1 MQSIARI
8 TIHRHESEPASEK
21 SGAVRLGARQQ
32 CVSLLYLNR
41 VIGKS
46 PETAAKLCRQ
56 PQEAGAPA
64 PALAFTLEDCGP
76 LDAGHFAVCA
86 AARQACKT
94 LRREFHLCGVT
105 AENRALLAEAGLLAG
120 LDAANV
126 HASIALLLERVANDS
141 GQPASGRAAPA
152 LADRVDPI
160 RIMGGFRYPVARPL
174 SFG

>member
-1 MQSIARI
+1 MQTIARI

-32 CVSLLYLNR
+32 CVSLLYLHR
-41 VIGKS
+41 VSGKS
-46 PETAAKLCRQ
+46 PEAAVRLCRQ

-64 PALAFTLEDCGP
+64 PVQALTLEDSGP
-76 LDAGHFAVCA
+76 LGEAHFAVCA
-86 AARQACKT
+86 AVRQACKT
-94 LRREFHLCGVT
+94 LRRDFHLCGVT
-105 AENRALLAEAGLLAG
+105 ADNRALLAKAGLLAG

-126 HASIALLLERVANDS
+126 HESAAALLERVANDA
-141 GQPASGRAAPA
+141 GQSAPGRSAPA
-152 LADRVDPI
+152 GERIDPI